1 MIDGLHPD
9 AAASGKIRVDFEL
22 SEGPRKWG
30 RMLDLRR
37 LAPGDL
43 LLFRPAKPD
52 ADSISQRITQAQL
65 AAGLHLRHAQWT
77 HAAIYLGD
85 GQYICEAN
93 FKNPPHKNGVV
104 MRSVFDYCDG
114 TYAIRARRPKNM
126 TDQQRIR
133 IAIGALTNLGKSYDF
148 RQIANFAVNA
158 SREGWMTWF
167 KGLIASSDGPRPP
180 PQSFVCS
187 TLYQDALTY
196 ASRGSSV
203 RLGALCTPAQL
214 SASDDFENEDPLLGW
229 LEID

>member
-1 MIDGLHPD
+1 MTNGLPPD
-9 AAASGKIRVDFEL
+9 AAVSGKIRVDFEL

-30 RMLDLRR
+30 RILDLHG

-43 LLFRPAKPD
+43 LLFRPVNPKTN
-52 ADSISQRITQAQL
+52 SISRNITEAQL
-65 AAGLHLRHAQWT
+65 AAGLHRRHAQWT

-85 GQYICEAN
+85 GQNICEAN

-104 MRSVFDYCDG
+104 IRSVFDYCDG
-114 TYAIRARRPKNM
+114 TCAIRARRPKNM

-133 IAIGALTNLGKSYDF
+133 IAVGALTNLGKSYDF
-148 RQIANFAVNA
+148 LQIVNFAVDA

-167 KGLIASSDGPRPP
+167 KGLVGSSGGPRPP

-196 ASRGSSV
+196 ASKGSSV

-214 SASDDFENEDPLLGW
+214 SASDDFETEDPPLGW